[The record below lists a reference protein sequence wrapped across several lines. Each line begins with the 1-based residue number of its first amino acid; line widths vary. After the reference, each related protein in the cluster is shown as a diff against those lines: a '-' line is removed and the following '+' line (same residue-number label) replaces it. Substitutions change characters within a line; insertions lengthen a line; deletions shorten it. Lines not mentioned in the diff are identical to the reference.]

1 MITSTTTAAP
11 VPSLL
16 YSDIEGDLRDAVRAF
31 LAGRAPLDAILRR
44 TDETEAFTADARQ
57 AWGGLIAELGIAA
70 LAVPEELGGAGAS
83 WREVAVVM
91 EELGRSVA
99 DVPYL
104 TSAVTATTLALHVG
118 ADDLV
123 GELAAGEAIGAV
135 VTPHGEPLRALDA
148 GVSFADGRLSGTVRT
163 VAGALEATHLL
174 VPVGERIL
182 LVERAH
188 ATVAPVLSLDM
199 TRRVSDVTFARAAA
213 VVLADGDTAT
223 AALQRTADVTCA
235 LLASEQLGL
244 AEATL
249 EMTVAYLAER
259 RQFGRVV
266 GSYQALKHRL
276 ADVWTAIAQARAVAR
291 YAADC
296 AATGEDLSIA
306 ASLAASVCG
315 DVALLAAEECVQ
327 LHGGIGFTWE
337 HPAHLFLKRARADA
351 LAYGTPAWHRTR
363 LGGLVDLVSH

>member
-1 MITSTTTAAP
+1 MTTPLTAAPP

-16 YSDIEGDLRDAVRAF
+16 YSDVESDLRDAVRAL

-44 TDETEAFTADARQ
+44 ADEADAFTADARQ
-57 AWGGLIAELGIAA
+57 AWRGLVAELGVAG

-91 EELGRSVA
+91 EELGRAVA

-104 TSAVTATTLALHVG
+104 TSAVAATTLALHVG

-123 GELAAGEAIGAV
+123 RGLASGEAIGTLA
-135 VTPHGEPLRALDA
+135 TPHGEPFRALA
-148 GVSFADGRLSGTVRT
+148 GEVSYADSLLSGTVRT

-174 VPVGERIL
+174 VPIENRIL
-182 LVERAH
+182 LVERTQA
-188 ATVAPVLSLDM
+188 AVEPVLSFDM
-199 TRRVSDVTFARAAA
+199 TRRVSDVTFDQSAA
-213 VVLADGDTAT
+213 VVLARGDTAAEALSRT
-223 AALQRTADVTCA
+223 AAVVCA

-249 EMTVAYLAER
+249 EMTVAYLAQR

-276 ADVWTAIAQARAVAR
+276 ADVWTGIAQARAVAR

-296 AATGEDLSIA
+296 AATGTDLPIA

-327 LHGGIGFTWE
+327 LHGGVGFTWE

-363 LGGLVDLVSH
+363 LGGLVDLVSR